1 MSLETASYDI
11 DADRPTN
18 RLYLTLT
25 GTLDEE
31 RIREA
36 AEEAVEAAE
45 SLESGFDIVN
55 DISRFRPPSPEAAKP
70 IKEAQ
75 GKLLEMGVER
85 VVRVV
90 DDETSAV
97 VENAFSR
104 RSQQVG
110 YEAMT
115 ATTVDEAERKLR

>member
-90 DDETSAV
+90 DDETSAI

>member
-1 MSLETASYDI
+1 MASDERYEI
-11 DADRPTN
+11 EADRAEN
-18 RLYLTLT
+18 RLYLTLH
-25 GTLDEE
+25 GTLDADQ
-31 RIREA
+31 IAEA
-36 AEEAVEAAE
+36 ADEAVEAAQTLRE
-45 SLESGFDIVN
+45 GFDIVN

-75 GKLLEMGVER
+75 GELLEMGVER

-90 DDETSAV
+90 DDETSAG